1 MKLMKVVRVDKDEF
15 ELEDGRVIPHV
26 VELDVVPSIE
36 EFQEILNEQYDK
48 LGIDIDEDEEDT
60 AEDE

>member
-36 EFQEILNEQYDK
+36 EFQEILNNQYDK
-48 LGIDIDEDEEDT
+48 LGIEIDEDEET
-60 AEDE
+60 TEDE

>member
-1 MKLMKVVRVDKDEF
+1 MKVVRVDREEF

-36 EFQEILNEQYDK
+36 EFQEILNEQYGK
-48 LGIDIDEDEEDT
+48 LGINIDEDEEDT

>member
-26 VELDVVPSIE
+26 VELDVVPSVD
-36 EFQEILNEQYDK
+36 EFQEILNEQYAK
-48 LGIDIDEDEEDT
+48 LGIEPDEDEEDT
-60 AEDE
+60 IEDE

>member
-48 LGIDIDEDEEDT
+48 LGIEIDEDEEDT
-60 AEDE
+60 TEDE

>member
-1 MKLMKVVRVDKDEF
+1 MKVVRVDKDEF
-15 ELEDGRVIPHV
+15 ELKDGRVIPHV

-48 LGIDIDEDEEDT
+48 LGIKIDEDEEDT
-60 AEDE
+60 AENE